1 MSFLNNEQNT
11 HLESYDIRYI
21 YYIGYAR
28 CPRNEGLQTKQT
40 DYEIHNLQKIS
51 FYCLF
56 PQIHKKLLD
65 VISWSRYAKN
75 LTVLSG
81 LLSLI
86 TRKINFSVYEVL
98 FEEQKCSTHNDC
110 FGNYWL
116 NYHYE
121 FLIYIFDCSFPQY
134 FKHREKHRIKLSDN
148 Y

>member
-11 HLESYDIRYI
+11 HLEIYDIRYI
-21 YYIGYAR
+21 YYIGHAR
-28 CPRNEGLQTKQT
+28 CPRNKGLQTKQT

-81 LLSLI
+81 FQFDYTKNQFFCLWSTFRRTKMLNTQWLFWELLTKLSLWI
-86 TRKINFSVYEVL
+86 PYLYF
-98 FEEQKCSTHNDC
+98 
-110 FGNYWL
+110 WL
-116 NYHYE
+116 P
-121 FLIYIFDCSFPQY
+121 IPTIF
-134 FKHREKHRIKLSDN
+134 
-148 Y
+148 